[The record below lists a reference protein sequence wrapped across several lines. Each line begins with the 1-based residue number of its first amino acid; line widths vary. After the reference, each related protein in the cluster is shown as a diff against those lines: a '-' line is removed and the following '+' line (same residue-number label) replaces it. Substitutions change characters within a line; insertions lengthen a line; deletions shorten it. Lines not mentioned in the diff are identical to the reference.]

1 MGVLTESMTRL
12 RDEIVVLRHK
22 RWDLRTELER
32 STKAA
37 QVRVSGLR
45 TAIARDLAG
54 ARRAWLG
61 SLSGGPPAQEAGAA
75 HPLLKKRKK
84 R

>member
-12 RDEIVVLRHK
+12 RDEIVVWRHN
-22 RWDLRTELER
+22 RQTLRTELEQ

-45 TAIARDLAG
+45 TAIASDLAG

-61 SLSGGPPAQEAGAA
+61 SISGAGAGAA
-75 HPLLKKRKK
+75 PARRFKKERIPK
-84 R
+84 

>member
-12 RDEIVVLRHK
+12 RDEIVEWR
-22 RWDLRTELER
+22 RNRQTLRTELEQ

-45 TAIARDLAG
+45 TAIAGDLAG
-54 ARRAWLG
+54 ARRAWF
-61 SLSGGPPAQEAGAA
+61 GPLPGAA
-75 HPLLKKRKK
+75 AARGLKKEHIPK
-84 R
+84 